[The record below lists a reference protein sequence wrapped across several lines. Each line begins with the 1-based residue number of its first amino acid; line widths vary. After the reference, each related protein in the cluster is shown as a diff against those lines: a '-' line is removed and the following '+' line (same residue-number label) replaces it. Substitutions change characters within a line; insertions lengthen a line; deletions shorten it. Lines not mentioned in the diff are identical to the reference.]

1 MGVIGRRAS
10 PLEEGATDEPA
21 TRTKHVLDEAAAR
34 RGGAERRR
42 PDRSDGIGSEERG
55 RRGRG
60 RRGRRAWSL
69 GAVHLQQYLGA
80 GFDSVRVIGTLFLL
94 NFVGATVI
102 GLGLLVPVAR
112 LRSLHALLAI
122 GGIGLAGT
130 SFVFLFVS
138 EHMSLFGFQEHG
150 YRAAIVVALVAEAVV
165 VVALSAYLAIR
176 LRG

>member
-1 MGVIGRRAS
+1 MSQLRERSTYSTRPLPDEAVLGEDGRA
-10 PLEEGATDEPA
+10 GATA
-21 TRTKHVLDEAAAR
+21 SVLR
-34 RGGAERRR
+34 SLGAV
-42 PDRSDGIGSEERG
+42 
-55 RRGRG
+55 
-60 RRGRRAWSL
+60 AVL
-69 GAVHLQQYLGA
+69 VVGAVHLQQYLGA
-80 GFDSVRVIGTLFLL
+80 GFDSVHVIGKLFLL

-150 YRAAIVVALVAEAVV
+150 YRAAIVVALVAEAIA
-165 VVALSAYLAIR
+165 VVALSAYLVIR
-176 LRG
+176 RRG

>member
-1 MGVIGRRAS
+1 MSQLRERSTYSTRPLPDEAVLSEDGRT
-10 PLEEGATDEPA
+10 GATA
-21 TRTKHVLDEAAAR
+21 SVL
-34 RGGAERRR
+34 
-42 PDRSDGIGSEERG
+42 RSV
-55 RRGRG
+55 
-60 RRGRRAWSL
+60 
-69 GAVHLQQYLGA
+69 GAVAVVVVGAVLHLQQYLGA